1 MEGWALDTA
10 GRRFLKVRVSAP
22 ALEGAA
28 NTAVIQLLSKA
39 LGRPKSSMRII
50 SGETARLKV
59 IELDDVTDECY
70 VTQHPKISNVQ
81 NFQQK

>member
-10 GRRFLKVRVSAP
+10 GWRFLKVRVSAP

-39 LGRPKSSMRII
+39 LVRPKSSVRVI

-59 IELDDVTDECY
+59 IELDDVTEADI
-70 VTQHPKISNVQ
+70 VAAFGGHPQ
-81 NFQQK
+81 GL